1 MDNKQKAKFDSL
13 CEQFGMSANTAIN
26 IFVKAVIRSKSI
38 PFAIKANDAEGM
50 TDSSQVREAFANMCD
65 SAQSTNGVEMSLPG
79 INEEIRAARRLIK
92 ERDGLRCD

>member
-65 SAQSTNGVEMSLPG
+65 SAQSKGVEMSLPE